1 MRKERYH
8 LEGSSSALVS
18 TIFAVLIM
26 VLVYSYTGINGD
38 SFLDSGRRDKAF
50 ADTAALGGLI
60 AQYKLEIGK
69 YPESLTKLTDTSG
82 QYGPWIKEIP
92 QDPYNKGY
100 NYQYKTDSNGF
111 VVFSVGKNKSANSSV
126 SAGIS
131 GDDIGFK
138 GK

>member
-1 MRKERYH
+1 VRKERYH

-69 YPESLTKLTDTSG
+69 YPESLTKLTGTSG